1 MSRTPLDRRALFSSA
16 AAAALL
22 AATGV
27 SAGPLPQRG
36 GKFRLAL
43 SGAARSDDWISGEGL
58 FMQVARLG
66 LVYETLTEVAADG
79 TLRGELATAWRSS
92 PDARVWTF
100 DLRSG
105 VIFHDGTPFTAA
117 DVAHSLAALGDV
129 RPLGQTRVEITL
141 AAPDTA
147 FPFRLSDAGNVI
159 RPAHGAS
166 KGIGTGLYR
175 VRHFAA
181 GQQLLA
187 ERVTIHWKDGQAGWF
202 DIVEL
207 VSIPSDTVRAQA
219 VAEYLVDGADIA
231 DGAELS
237 GFDDIAVWDGQAV
250 ARSVAMPMTLG
261 HGVFDDLRAP
271 QRWWG
276 A

>member
-1 MSRTPLDRRALFSSA
+1 MTRRPLDRRALFASG

-27 SAGPLPQRG
+27 SAGPLPARG
-36 GKFRLAL
+36 GKLRLAL
-43 SGAARSDDWISGEGL
+43 SGADRGDDWLRGEGL
-58 FMQVARLG
+58 FMQVARVG
-66 LVYETLTEVAADG
+66 LVFETLTEIAADG
-79 TLRGELATAWRSS
+79 TLRSELATAWARSE
-92 PDARVWTF
+92 DARVWTF

-105 VIFHDGTPFTAA
+105 VTFHDGTPFTAV
-117 DVAHSLAALGDV
+117 DVEQSLQSLGGVRAINAAK
-129 RPLGQTRVEITL
+129 VEITL
-141 AAPDTA
+141 DAPDPA
-147 FPFRLSDAGNVI
+147 LPFMLSNPEHII
-159 RPAHGAS
+159 RPAHAPDT
-166 KGIGTGLYR
+166 GIGTGLYA

-187 ERVTIHWKDGQAGWF
+187 ARVAEHWKDGQAGWF
-202 DIVEL
+202 DEVEL
-207 VSIPSDTVRAQA
+207 VSIPSDPVRAQA

-231 DGAELS
+231 DASPLS

-250 ARSVAMPMTLG
+250 SRRVAMPMALG
-261 HGVFDDLRAP
+261 RGVFDDLRAP

>member
-1 MSRTPLDRRALFSSA
+1 MSRKPLDRRALFSSA

-36 GKFRLAL
+36 GKLRLAL
-43 SGAARSDDWISGEGL
+43 SGAARSDDWINGDGL

-79 TLRGELATAWRSS
+79 TLRGELAIAWRSS
-92 PDARVWTF
+92 ADARIWTF
-100 DLRSG
+100 DLREG
-105 VIFHDGTPFTAA
+105 VSFHDGTPFTAW
-117 DVAHSLAALGDV
+117 DVVHSLGALGDV
-129 RPLGQTRVEITL
+129 RAIGQTSVEITL
-141 AAPDTA
+141 ANPDLA
-147 FPFRLSDAGNVI
+147 FPFTLSDAAHII
-159 RPAHGAS
+159 RPAHDAAAGV
-166 KGIGTGLYR
+166 GTGLYR

-187 ERVTIHWKDGQAGWF
+187 ERVEVHWKDGQAGWF
-202 DIVEL
+202 DEVEL
-207 VSIPSDTVRAQA
+207 VSVPSSSVRAQA

-231 DGAELS
+231 DASVLT

-261 HGVFDDLRAP
+261 RGVFDDLRAA

>member
-1 MSRTPLDRRALFSSA
+1 MSRKPLDRRALFSSA

-36 GKFRLAL
+36 GKLRLAL
-43 SGAARSDDWISGEGL
+43 SGATRSDDWTSGDGL

-92 PDARVWTF
+92 LDARIWTF
-100 DLRSG
+100 DLRKG
-105 VIFHDGTPFTAA
+105 VTFQDGTPFTAG
-117 DVAHSLAALGDV
+117 DVVHSLAALGEV
-129 RPLGQTRVEITL
+129 RALGRTRVEITL
-141 AAPDTA
+141 ADPDPA
-147 FPFRLSDAGNVI
+147 LPFTLSDAAHII
-159 RPAHGAS
+159 RPVHDAEV
-166 KGIGTGLYR
+166 GIGTGLYR

-187 ERVTIHWKDGQAGWF
+187 ERVATHWKDGQAGWF
-202 DIVEL
+202 DEVEL
-207 VSIPSDTVRAQA
+207 VSIPSSYVRAQA
-219 VAEYLVDGADIA
+219 VAEYLVDGADIVDA
-231 DGAELS
+231 SALTGLN
-237 GFDDIAVWDGQAV
+237 DIAVWDGQAV
-250 ARSVAMPMTLG
+250 ARSVAMPMIMG
-261 HGVFDDLRAP
+261 RGVFDDLRAA

>member
-27 SAGPLPQRG
+27 SAGPLPERG
-36 GKFRLAL
+36 GKLRLAL
-43 SGAARSDDWISGEGL
+43 SGANRSDDWAHGDGL
-58 FMQVARLG
+58 FMRVARIG

-79 TLRGELATAWRSS
+79 TLRGELATTWSS
-92 PDARVWTF
+92 SADARVWTF
-100 DLRSG
+100 NLRSG
-105 VIFHDGTPFTAA
+105 VNFHDGVPFTAA
-117 DVAHSLAALGDV
+117 DVLASLSALGDM
-129 RPLGQTRVEITL
+129 RALGQNRVEITL
-141 AAPDTA
+141 PTA
-147 FPFRLSDAGNVI
+147 DPSFPFKLNDPNNII
-159 RPAHGAS
+159 RPAHDAQA
-166 KGIGTGLYR
+166 GIGTGLYR

-187 ERVTIHWKDGQAGWF
+187 QRVASHWKDGQAGWF
-202 DIVEL
+202 DEVEL
-207 VSIPSDTVRAQA
+207 VSIPSSAVRAQA
-219 VAEYLVDGADIA
+219 VAEYLVDGADVA
-231 DGAELS
+231 DASTLTGLN
-237 GFDDIAVWDGQAV
+237 DIAVWDGQAV

-261 HGVFDDLRAP
+261 RGVFDDLRAA

>member
-1 MSRTPLDRRALFSSA
+1 MSRKPLDRRALFSSA

-27 SAGPLPQRG
+27 SAGPLPQRS
-36 GKFRLAL
+36 GKLRLAL
-43 SGAARSDDWISGEGL
+43 SGAVRSDDWMHGDGL

-100 DLRSG
+100 DLREG
-105 VIFHDGTPFTAA
+105 VTFHDGTPFTGG
-117 DVAHSLAALGDV
+117 DVVHSVKALGDV
-129 RPLGQTRVEITL
+129 RAIGRTRVEITL
-141 AAPDTA
+141 ADPDPA
-147 FPFRLSDAGNVI
+147 FPFTLSDAANII
-159 RPAHGAS
+159 RPAHDAVA
-166 KGIGTGLYR
+166 GIGTGLYR

-187 ERVTIHWKDGQAGWF
+187 ERVATHWKDGQAGWF
-202 DIVEL
+202 DEVEL
-207 VSIPSDTVRAQA
+207 VSIPSSSVRAQA
-219 VAEYLVDGADIA
+219 VAEYLVDAADIA
-231 DGAELS
+231 NASALTGLN
-237 GFDDIAVWDGQAV
+237 DIAVWDGQAV

-261 HGVFDDLRAP
+261 RGVFDDLRAA